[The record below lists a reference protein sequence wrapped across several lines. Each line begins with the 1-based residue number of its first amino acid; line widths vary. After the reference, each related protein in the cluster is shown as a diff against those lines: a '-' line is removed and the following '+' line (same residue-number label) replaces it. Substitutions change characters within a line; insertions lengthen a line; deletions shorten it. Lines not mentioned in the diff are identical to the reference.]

1 MKPIVGI
8 FTLTV
13 FIAMAS
19 PVSAALSYHGLET
32 TINDD
37 LSAST
42 KVTLKF
48 SSAENIIDY
57 YTNIRVSDLK
67 VSGNFGPVS
76 CEDSWTGE
84 TSIISCSLSGISSD
98 KNALYLEFNSPGAV
112 NYSYGRYHYAS
123 SVKTSVPTERI
134 FNLLKLPESATL
146 AGYPANTSYS
156 PSYGNTLTDGM
167 RIMILWETG
176 SISSNQETLFSAEY
190 NMPPIGGG
198 MIRYILIG
206 AGVVII
212 IVILVAVFYIKKA
225 SKVSKTKVIASVLN
239 TEEKRVVDIITA
251 GGDSVLQK
259 NIVRESGFSKAKVS
273 RLVKSLGQR
282 GIIKTEPVSGRENRI
297 LLAAGNEEKKAV
309 ESNEKAEEKQA

>member
-1 MKPIVGI
+1 
-8 FTLTV
+8 
-13 FIAMAS
+13 
-19 PVSAALSYHGLET
+19 
-32 TINDD
+32 
-37 LSAST
+37 
-42 KVTLKF
+42 
-48 SSAENIIDY
+48 
-57 YTNIRVSDLK
+57 
-67 VSGNFGPVS
+67 
-76 CEDSWTGE
+76 
-84 TSIISCSLSGISSD
+84 
-98 KNALYLEFNSPGAV
+98 
-112 NYSYGRYHYAS
+112 
-123 SVKTSVPTERI
+123 
-134 FNLLKLPESATL
+134 
-146 AGYPANTSYS
+146 
-156 PSYGNTLTDGM
+156 
-167 RIMILWETG
+167 MILWETG